1 MEKRIFRRLCIIALL
16 TLVLSTVSSL
26 TIYYNFYKT
35 QSERDLSSFGE
46 LIKINLEEVDDD
58 LKYLNDIKNVDSQIR
73 IGYFNSKG
81 EALFD
86 SKKDIRSLTNHMD
99 RPEFIDAKK
108 YGIGMESRYSTTLSK
123 STYYIAYN
131 LNNENVVRISREKE
145 NIFGA
150 FLKVL
155 PMDIL
160 LSIVIFIFAIILSKY
175 ATRKILQPLNE
186 NAEDL
191 ENIDINEI
199 PEIAPFMRQIKNQNK
214 TIKKQL
220 LEMEQN
226 QDTISAIL
234 ENMTEGIVIIN
245 KNREILIINESTSK
259 YLGSSKNL
267 VGRDVLEL
275 TRNAELL
282 DSIKNAFNGE
292 GAEGILEI
300 ENRSIKYILNSIYT
314 RDKLTGVILL
324 LIDETKEKR
333 NEKIRSEFSA
343 NVSHELKTPLTSI
356 YGFSELIKNNMVKDE
371 KDKEEFINRI
381 YEESKRLLVLID
393 DIIQISSLESNENI
407 NKTIVD
413 LEEIVNR
420 VVENNLQNAKNRN
433 ISIEK
438 SGSAKINANA
448 TMMWE
453 LITNLVEN
461 AIKYN
466 RENGFVKINISE
478 SKDYVEMKFID
489 SGIGISEKDQERI
502 FERFYR
508 ADKSRSKKSGGTGL
522 GLSIVKHIVISHNGE
537 IKIESKENIGTTI
550 IVKLPK

>member
-1 MEKRIFRRLCIIALL
+1 MKKRIFRRLCIIALL
-16 TLVLSTVSSL
+16 TLVLSTISSL
-26 TIYYNFYKT
+26 TIYYNFYRV
-35 QSERDLSSFGE
+35 QSERDLSSLGE
-46 LIKINLEEVDDD
+46 LIKINLEEIDND
-58 LKYLNDIKNVDSQIR
+58 LKYLEDIKKVDPQIR

-86 SKKDIRSLTNHMD
+86 SKNDIRSLTNHKD
-99 RPEFIDAKK
+99 RPEFVDAKK
-108 YGIGMESRYSTTLSK
+108 YGMGVKNRYSDTLSK
-123 STYYIAYN
+123 STYNIAYKLDN
-131 LNNENVVRISREKE
+131 GNIFRISREKE

-160 LSIVIFIFAIILSKY
+160 LSIVIFIFAIILSRY

-186 NAEDL
+186 NNEDL
-191 ENIDINEI
+191 ESIDLNEI
-199 PEIAPFMRQIKNQNK
+199 PEITPFIRKIKNQNK

-220 LEMEQN
+220 LEMEEN

-234 ENMTEGIVIIN
+234 ESMTEGIVIID
-245 KNREILIINESTSK
+245 KNRKILLINETTSE
-259 YLGSSKNL
+259 YLVSNKNL

-275 TRNAELL
+275 TRNQKLL
-282 DSIKNAFNGE
+282 NSIKDAFE
-292 GAEGILEI
+292 GKSSEGILEI
-300 ENRSIKYILNSIYT
+300 KNRSIKYILNSIYT
-314 RDKLTGVILL
+314 RDKLTGVIIL

-356 YGFSELIKNNMVKDE
+356 CGFSELLKNNMVTKE
-371 KDKEEFINRI
+371 SDKNEFINRI

-393 DIIQISSLESNENI
+393 DIIKISSLEDNRCI
-407 NKTIVD
+407 NKIEVD
-413 LEEIVNR
+413 LEK
-420 VVENNLQNAKNRN
+420 VVESVIQNNLESAEKRN
-433 ISIEK
+433 IHLEK
-438 SGSAKINANA
+438 NGSASIRANE

-453 LITNLVEN
+453 LITNIVEN

-466 RENGFVKINISE
+466 RDHGFVKINITKF
-478 SKDYVEMKFID
+478 KDYIEMRFED
-489 SGIGISEKDQERI
+489 SGIGISKKDQERI

-508 ADKSRSKKSGGTGL
+508 VDKSRSKKSGGTGL

-550 IVKLPK
+550 TVKLPK

>member
-433 ISIEK
+433 IFIEK

-466 RENGFVKINISE
+466 RENGFIKINISE

>member
-131 LNNENVVRISREKE
+131 LNNENVVRMSREKE

>member
-478 SKDYVEMKFID
+478 SKDYVEIKFID

>member
-86 SKKDIRSLTNHMD
+86 SKKDIRSLTNHID

-186 NAEDL
+186 NSEDL

-267 VGRDVLEL
+267 IGRDVLEL

-371 KDKEEFINRI
+371 NDKEEFINRI

-420 VVENNLQNAKNRN
+420 VVENNLENAKNRN

-466 RENGFVKINISE
+466 RENGFIKINISE
-478 SKDYVEMKFID
+478 SKDYVEMKFVD

>member
-282 DSIKNAFNGE
+282 DSIRNAFNGE

-478 SKDYVEMKFID
+478 SKDYVEIKFID